1 VHVVVPIGMGA
12 QPPLMEGAELKV
24 VCLLAALC
32 VSEAAWAQGP
42 RATVWSN
49 RAATRTVAPGSDSSG
64 TAGCWWRTPDG
75 RWLWVT
81 GTRILPNG
89 QTALRTYSYYRPQ
102 TTIRDESNHPQIIG
116 GIDWYLNGRGP
127 FSD

>member
-1 VHVVVPIGMGA
+1 
-12 QPPLMEGAELKV
+12 LKV
-24 VCLLAALC
+24 FCLLAALC
-32 VSEAAWAQGP
+32 VGEAALAQGP
-42 RATVWSN
+42 RTTFRSN
-49 RAATRTVAPGSDSSG
+49 RAAPRAGVQGSDAPGTG
-64 TAGCWWRTPDG
+64 GCWCRTPDG

-81 GTRILPNG
+81 GTKTLPNG

-102 TTIRDESNHPQIIG
+102 TTIYDENNRPQVIG